1 MLSLMDKSCQHRP
14 WIQREHC
21 RFAECFSDRKEHNWP
36 KSIILIRLDLS
47 LFFDIVIVF
56 NSRLKC
62 ADLKLRSRVQSL
74 SIQMLPIFAYVVG
87 S

>member
-62 ADLKLRSRVQSL
+62 ADLKLVYSNAANLRL
-74 SIQMLPIFAYVVG
+74 CCW
-87 S
+87 